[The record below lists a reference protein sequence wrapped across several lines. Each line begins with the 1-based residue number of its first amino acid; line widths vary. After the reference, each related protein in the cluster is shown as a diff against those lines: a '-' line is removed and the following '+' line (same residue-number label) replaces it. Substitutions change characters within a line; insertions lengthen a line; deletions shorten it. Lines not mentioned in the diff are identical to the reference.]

1 MAKSEYSRAV
11 DSELVEA
18 ATSGESVMERS
29 IDHADASA
37 AKQEVDLSF
46 GTVRRVLIDYLVR

>member
-1 MAKSEYSRAV
+1 MAKSEYSRAG
-11 DSELVEA
+11 DSGLVEA

-37 AKQEVDLSF
+37 AK
-46 GTVRRVLIDYLVR
+46 